1 MKKWRVLAVLGAAQF
16 VTVIDT
22 SVMNVSISQ
31 LVHDFETDVST
42 VQSIIAL
49 FSLVMATCMIVGGK
63 IGDIAGRKKA
73 FAIGLAIYGIGSLT
87 TALSPS
93 IAVLTIGWSVL
104 EGVGAALVMPALVA
118 LIAINYKKK
127 DRALAYGVIGG
138 VSGAAVAVGP
148 IVGGWVTTNLTWR
161 VVFAAETVIVAGILA
176 VMGWVATHPPEE
188 PRPRLDWTGA
198 LLSAAGLGLIVIGAL
213 MGGRWGFIQP
223 RTSAAIFGFAPTLFV
238 IAGGVGTLGLFGE
251 WLKHRKAVGR
261 NTLIDPDLTAN
272 RTLKSG
278 LSTLLLQQTVLMGI
292 FFVIPLYLQVVLGMN
307 AFDTGV
313 KLLPVSVALVIAS
326 VGGSRLGELL
336 SPRAVVRS
344 GLAILLLGS
353 LALLGTVKPELNGA
367 PFAMALALIGIGIG
381 LLSSQVGNILQSS
394 VQENERGEAGGLQY
408 TAQNL
413 GASLGT
419 ALIGAIVIGAL
430 ATGFLNQLQDNPA
443 LSESTKD
450 RAGIQLES
458 GISFVSVDEVRQG
471 VNEANL
477 PTEEQEAIVNQYA
490 TSQLAALKLG
500 LLFAS
505 LLAFVALFFTTSLPS
520 EKIGTEAAGGNGG

>member
-1 MKKWRVLAVLGAAQF
+1 MKKWRVLAVLAAAQF
-16 VTVIDT
+16 VLVIDT

-31 LVHDFETDVST
+31 LVHDFDTDVAT
-42 VQSIIAL
+42 IQSIIAL

-73 FAIGLAIYGIGSLT
+73 FVIGLVIYGIGSLT

-93 IAVLTIGWSVL
+93 IAVLTVGWSIL
-104 EGVGAALVMPALVA
+104 EGVGAALVMPSLVA
-118 LIAINYKKK
+118 LIAINYKEK

-161 VVFAAETVIVAGILA
+161 VVFATETVVVLGILG
-176 VMGWVATHPPEE
+176 VMGWVEAHAPEE
-188 PRPRLDWTGA
+188 PRPQLDWIGA

-213 MGGRWGFIQP
+213 MGGSWGFIQP
-223 RTSAAIFGFAPTLFV
+223 RTSAQIFGFAPTLFV
-238 IAGGVGTLGLFGE
+238 MAGGVGMLGLFGG
-251 WLKHRKAVGR
+251 WLKRRKSLGR
-261 NTLIDPDLTAN
+261 DPLIDPEIMKN
-272 RTLKSG
+272 RTLRAG

-313 KLLPVSVALVIAS
+313 KLLPVSIALVIAS
-326 VGGSRLGELL
+326 VGGSRLGAFL
-336 SPRAVVRS
+336 SPRTIVRS

-353 LALLGTVKPELNGA
+353 IALLGTIKPELSGA
-367 PFAMALALIGIGIG
+367 SFATALALIGLGIG
-381 LLSSQVGNILQSS
+381 LLASQIGNILQSS
-394 VQENERGEAGGLQY
+394 VQESERGEAGGLQY

-413 GASLGT
+413 GSSLGT

-430 ATGFLNQLQDNPA
+430 ATGLTNQLRDSPQ
-443 LSESTKD
+443 LSESTRD

-458 GISFVSVDEVRQG
+458 GISFVSVNDVRQG
-471 VNEANL
+471 TSEANL
-477 PTEEQEAIVNQYA
+477 PPNEQDAIVNGYA
-490 TSQLAALKLG
+490 TSQLSALKLG

-505 LLAFVALFFTTSLPS
+505 LLAFAALFFTAALPADKMPKKA
-520 EKIGTEAAGGNGG
+520 EKGSG

>member
-1 MKKWRVLAVLGAAQF
+1 MKKWRVLAVLAAAQF
-16 VTVIDT
+16 VMVIDT

-42 VQSIIAL
+42 IQSIIAL

-63 IGDIAGRKKA
+63 IGDIVGRKKA
-73 FAIGLAIYGIGSLT
+73 FAIGLVTFGIGSLM

-93 IAVLTIGWSVL
+93 ITVLTIGWSVL

-118 LIAINYKKK
+118 LIAINYTKK

-176 VMGWVATHPPEE
+176 VMGWVATHLAVE

-198 LLSAAGLGLIVIGAL
+198 FLSATGLGLIVIGAL
-213 MGGRWGFIQP
+213 MGGSWGFIQP
-223 RTSAAIFGFAPTLFV
+223 RTPVAIFGFAPTLFV
-238 IAGGVGTLGLFGE
+238 MAGGVSTLGLFGG
-251 WLKHRKAVGR
+251 WLKRRKAAGKDP
-261 NTLIDPDLTAN
+261 LIDPDLMAN
-272 RTLKSG
+272 RPLRSG
-278 LSTLLLQQTVLMGI
+278 LSILLLQQTVLMGI

-307 AFDTGV
+307 AFDTGL
-313 KLLPVSVALVIAS
+313 KLLPVSIALVIAS
-326 VGGSRLGELL
+326 VGGSRIGGLL
-336 SPRAVVRS
+336 SPRAIVRS

-353 LALLGTVKPELNGA
+353 IALLGTIKPELNGA
-367 PFAMALALIGIGIG
+367 PFAAALALVGIGIG
-381 LLSSQVGNILQSS
+381 LLSSQIGNILQSS
-394 VQENERGEAGGLQY
+394 VQENERSEAGGLQY

-413 GASLGT
+413 GSSLGS

-430 ATGFLNQLQDNPA
+430 ATGFLNQLQGNPA
-443 LSESTKD
+443 LSKSTKD

-471 VNEANL
+471 VSEANL
-477 PTEEQEAIVNQYA
+477 PAEEQDAIVSQYS

-505 LLAFVALFFTTSLPS
+505 LLTFMALFFTTSLPS
-520 EKIGTEAAGGNGG
+520 EKIASEAKGSNGG